1 MLTKNRQEWTDARAA
16 SNTVFTSIASG
27 PIHVAITQAR
37 RRVDTA
43 YSKLQNA
50 ESYVENL
57 ENNLGIEER
66 WSNISPEYQA
76 FYQQNVQTSYERAL
90 DELER
95 LVVMRLFELTKMSTS
110 GTGTMRLSILIDC
123 SFFKQGTNSGAKL
136 ARLSSVVPRRFE
148 MPSAVTIYK
157 QQNWCHHAHPYL
169 GRKSSTTAFLP
180 NSIFYGILE
189 RTSATN
195 HGSKLRAVKQWSNIS
210 NSAVHKRR

>member
-1 MLTKNRQEWTDARAA
+1 MRSKIFPNAGLRSVSFVDPYILIKHNRQEWNDARAA
-16 SNTVFTSIASG
+16 SNTIFTSVASG

-66 WSNISPEYQA
+66 WSNISPEYQM
-76 FYQQNVQTSYERAL
+76 FYQQNVQTNYERAL

-110 GTGTMRLSILIDC
+110 GTGTTWMHLSMLIKC
-123 SFFKQGTNSGAKL
+123 SFL
-136 ARLSSVVPRRFE
+136 AVNRVQTP
-148 MPSAVTIYK
+148 A
-157 QQNWCHHAHPYL
+157 
-169 GRKSSTTAFLP
+169 
-180 NSIFYGILE
+180 
-189 RTSATN
+189 
-195 HGSKLRAVKQWSNIS
+195 SN
-210 NSAVHKRR
+210 R